1 MGERQGYKIPC
12 FVYSIEEMM
21 IASNVKRHVKG
32 S

>member
-12 FVYSIEEMM
+12 FVYSTEEM
-21 IASNVKRHVKG
+21 IASDVKRHVKG